1 MKNARFLTRLRFATT
16 GIATVW
22 RRERSFRTQVWLG
35 AGAAV
40 VVIALRPAP
49 IWIAALVVS
58 AALVLTLEMI
68 NSALEYLLDHLHPD
82 HHPAIG
88 AAKDAAAGAVLLA
101 SIAALAVGGLMVWD
115 TVGSRIVDASATSQ
129 NKFWLI
135 AGPNFMKAWDGQK
148 LWWIKSLD

>member
-35 AGAAV
+35 AGALA

-49 IWIAALVVS
+49 IWIAALVIS
-58 AALVLTLEMI
+58 AALVLTLEII
-68 NSALEYLLDHLHPD
+68 NSALEYLIDHLHPE

-88 AAKDAAAGAVLLA
+88 VAKDAAAGAVLLA

-115 TVGSRIVDASATSQ
+115 TLGWRAFDGRAESQ
-129 NKFWLI
+129 I
-135 AGPNFMKAWDGQK
+135 DR
-148 LWWIKSLD
+148 

>member
-1 MKNARFLTRLRFATT
+1 MKNARFLTRLRFALP

-22 RRERSFRTQVWLG
+22 RRERSFRTQAWLG
-35 AGAAV
+35 AGALA

-49 IWIAALVVS
+49 IWIAALVIT

-68 NSALEYLLDHLHPD
+68 NSALEYLLDHLHPE

-101 SIAALAVGGLMVWD
+101 SLAALVVGGLMVWD
-115 TVGSRIVDASATSQ
+115 TLARR
-129 NKFWLI
+129 
-135 AGPNFMKAWDGQK
+135 
-148 LWWIKSLD
+148 

>member
-1 MKNARFLTRLRFATT
+1 MKNARFLTRLRFAVA

-22 RRERSFRTQVWLG
+22 GRERSFRTQVWLG
-35 AGAAV
+35 AGALA

-49 IWIAALVVS
+49 IWIAALVIS
-58 AALVLTLEMI
+58 AALVLTLEII

-115 TVGSRIVDASATSQ
+115 TLGWRAFDGRAESQ
-129 NKFWLI
+129 I
-135 AGPNFMKAWDGQK
+135 DR
-148 LWWIKSLD
+148 